1 MTAASTAPGKI
12 IKAIDIL
19 SRTRPECIL
28 HAAKPGVNGNNE
40 D

>member
-1 MTAASTAPGKI
+1 MKGTSTAPGKI

-19 SRTRPECIL
+19 SRMGPECNL